1 MFSSFFSV
9 LFYERGIKTQC
20 KMNFPVIYN
29 IKKKKT
35 MIFPNNWQDWGNTV
49 FLKYSDGIAINI
61 QLQITERNDL
71 YEKYFTC
78 I

>member
-29 IKKKKT
+29 IKKKHD
-35 MIFPNNWQDWGNTV
+35 F
-49 FLKYSDGIAINI
+49 
-61 QLQITERNDL
+61 LQIIGRIGEIL
-71 YEKYFTC
+71 FF
-78 I
+78 